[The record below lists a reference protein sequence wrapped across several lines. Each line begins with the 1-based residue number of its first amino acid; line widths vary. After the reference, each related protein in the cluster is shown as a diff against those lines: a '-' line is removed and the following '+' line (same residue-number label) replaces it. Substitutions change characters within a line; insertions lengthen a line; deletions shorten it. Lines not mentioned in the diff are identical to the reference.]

1 MDWTILIV
9 TFLFFSIVV
18 LAMSVGYIFAGKKLQ
33 GSCGGLGKLMGKDCD
48 FCEKKDQCQKKD
60 EG

>member
-1 MDWTILIV
+1 VNFNLLII
-9 TFLFFSIVV
+9 TFSVFALVI
-18 LAMSVGYIFAGKKLQ
+18 AGMSVGFIFAGKRLQ

-48 FCEKKDQCQKKD
+48 FCEKKDQCKKD